1 MLSYPAVHSI
11 VISPYKF
18 IWDVLHYIW
27 SSKDHLSTCV
37 NKLPRNCMT
46 QEELDRIKDE
56 QLEASLYFVEEKV
69 PGWDSDKCP
78 VMK

>member
-1 MLSYPAVHSI
+1 
-11 VISPYKF
+11 
-18 IWDVLHYIW
+18 
-27 SSKDHLSTCV
+27 
-37 NKLPRNCMT
+37 MT

-78 VMK
+78 VKK